1 MNKREME
8 GGFVRMNN
16 YYSTID
22 EIVLTFSNIEEDE
35 NGFDSITFR
44 FERPNDNGFD
54 FAEGKLPENQVYKSY
69 GFSEDE
75 LMQMQE
81 YLRNNSFLI
90 WEIAKESGDKKS
102 A

>member
-1 MNKREME
+1 MMK
-8 GGFVRMNN
+8 N

-22 EIVLTFSNIEEDE
+22 DIVLTFSNIEEDRD
-35 NGFDSITFR
+35 GFDFIEFR
-44 FERPNDNGFD
+44 FERANENGFD

-75 LMQMQE
+75 LLQMQE
-81 YLRNNSFLI
+81 YLKNNAVLI
-90 WEIAKESGDKKS
+90 WEIARERGEQQS

>member
-1 MNKREME
+1 MK
-8 GGFVRMNN
+8 N

-22 EIVLTFSNIEEDE
+22 NVVLTFSNIEEDTM
-35 NGFDSITFR
+35 GFDFIEFR
-44 FERPNDNGFD
+44 FERANDNGFD

-75 LMQMQE
+75 LLQMQE
-81 YLRNNSFLI
+81 YLRNNAVLI
-90 WEIAKESGDKKS
+90 WEIARESEEQQS